1 MTNPEVAILMLS
13 IFIVLVLLGFPV
25 AFTLLAM
32 GVGFGYYAYFEAG
45 SIEVIADAFNNK
57 IFYLLNQNTYSV
69 MENDTLVAIPL
80 FLFMGYVVERANIV
94 NKLFYSLQMAARN
107 MPGSMAIAAL
117 ITCAVFSTASG
128 IVGAVVTLMGLLA
141 FPAMAKA
148 HYDKSFA
155 SGVICAG
162 GTLGILI
169 PPSIMLIVYAAIA
182 ELSPLRLYAAAVIP
196 GFLLAGSYIVYVII
210 RVLINPSIAP
220 KPRAED
226 VPPRRVVYWQLL
238 TSFVPLTALIML
250 VLGSILGG
258 LATPAEAAAMG
269 AFGGIVL
276 AAMYRSLSWIMLK
289 ESVYLTAKAT
299 AMVCWLFVGS
309 WTFASVFSYLGGHEI
324 IEHFVLG
331 FNLAPWQ
338 FLVMVQIIIFLLGWP
353 LEWSEILIIFVP
365 IFLPMLDTFG
375 VNPYFFAMLVALNL
389 QTSFLTP
396 PMAMSAYYLKG
407 VLGNVIELMDI
418 FRGIMPYLVI
428 VISVMVLMYQFPE
441 IALWLPDVLFG
452 KYIP

>member
-1 MTNPEVAILMLS
+1 MTNPEVAIFMLCLF
-13 IFIVLVLLGFPV
+13 IFLVLLGFPI

-32 GVGFGYYAYFEAG
+32 GVAFGYYAYYTEG
-45 SIEVIADAFNNK
+45 SVETFSDIFSNQ

-94 NKLFYSLQMAARN
+94 NRLFSSLNLAARN
-107 MPGSMAIAAL
+107 LPGSMAIAAL
-117 ITCAVFSTASG
+117 LTCAVFSTASG

-141 FPAMAKA
+141 YPAMAEANYRK
-148 HYDKSFA
+148 DFA
-155 SGVICAG
+155 AGVICAG

-182 ELSPLRLYAAAVIP
+182 ELSPLRLYAAAVFP
-196 GFLLAGSYIVYVII
+196 GLLLAGMYIVYVIV
-210 RVLINPSIAP
+210 RVYINPSIAP
-220 KPRAED
+220 KP
-226 VPPRRVVYWQLL
+226 VVSPNITNRQIYWQLV
-238 TSFVPLTALIML
+238 TSFVPLTLLIML

-269 AFGGIVL
+269 AMGGLVL
-276 AAMYRSLSWIMLK
+276 AALYRSLTWTKVK
-289 ESVYLTAKAT
+289 ESVFLTAKAT

-309 WTFASVFSYLGGHEI
+309 WTFASIFSYLGGHDI
-324 IEHFVLG
+324 IEHWVLAMD
-331 FNLAPWQ
+331 LKPWQ
-338 FLVMVQIIIFLLGWP
+338 FLVLAQLIIFLLGWP

-407 VLGNVIELMDI
+407 VLKNQIELMQI
-418 FRGIMPYLVI
+418 FKGIMPYLGI
-428 VISVMVLMYQFPE
+428 VIFCMFLMYMFPG
-441 IALWLPDVLFG
+441 IALWLPDKLFG
-452 KYIP
+452 VYVP

>member
-13 IFIVLVLLGFPV
+13 SFILMVLLGFPV

-32 GVGFGYYAYFEAG
+32 GVFFGYYAYHDAG
-45 SIEVIADAFNNK
+45 SINTISDAFSNN

-107 MPGSMAIAAL
+107 LPGSMAIAAL

-141 FPAMAKA
+141 FPAMIRAN
-148 HYDKSFA
+148 YDKSFSA
-155 SGVICAG
+155 GVICSG

-169 PPSIMLIVYAAIA
+169 PPSIMLIVYGAIA
-182 ELSPLRLYAAAVIP
+182 ELSPLRLYAAAMIP
-196 GFLLAGSYIVYVII
+196 GLLLAGSYIIYVII
-210 RVLINPSIAP
+210 RVIINPSIAP
-220 KPRAED
+220 KPLEEE

-269 AFGGIVL
+269 AFGGLVL
-276 AAMYRSLSWIMLK
+276 AAIYGSFSWDMLK
-289 ESVYLTAKAT
+289 DSVYLTAKAT

-324 IEHFVLG
+324 IEHFILG

-338 FLVMVQIIIFLLGWP
+338 FLVLVQIIIFLLGWP

-365 IFLPMLDTFG
+365 IFLPMLPTFG

-407 VLGNVIELMDI
+407 VLGKQIELMDI
-418 FRGIMPYLVI
+418 FRGIMPYLAI
-428 VISVMVLMYQFPE
+428 VIGIMVLMYLYPG
-441 IALWLPDVLFG
+441 IALWLPDFLFG

>member
-1 MTNPEVAILMLS
+1 MTNPEVALLMLS
-13 IFIVLVLLGFPV
+13 LFIVIILLGFPV

-32 GVGFGYYAYFEAG
+32 GVGFGYYAYHEGASIDSIAG
-45 SIEVIADAFNNK
+45 ALNNK

-148 HYDKSFA
+148 NYDKRFA

-182 ELSPLRLYAAAVIP
+182 ELSPLRLYAAAIIP

-210 RVLINPSIAP
+210 RVLIKPSDAP
-220 KPRAED
+220 KPREEE
-226 VPPRRVVYWQLL
+226 VPPRRVVYLQLL

-250 VLGSILGG
+250 VLGSILAG

-276 AAMYRSLSWIMLK
+276 AAIYRSLNWVMLK

-324 IEHFVLG
+324 IEHFILG
-331 FNLAPWQ
+331 FNLEPWQ
-338 FLVMVQIIIFLLGWP
+338 FLVLVQIIIFLLGWP

-365 IFLPMLDTFG
+365 IFLPMLPAFD

-407 VLGNVIELMDI
+407 VLGKAIELVDI
-418 FRGIMPYLVI
+418 FKGIMPYLVI
-428 VISVMVLMYQFPE
+428 VILIMVLMYQFPQL
-441 IALWLPDVLFG
+441 ALWLPDYFFG
-452 KYIP
+452 KYVP

>member
-1 MTNPEVAILMLS
+1 MLGL
-13 IFIVLVLLGFPV
+13 FIVLVLLGFPI
-25 AFTLLAM
+25 AFTLIAM
-32 GVGFGYYAYFEAG
+32 GVGFGYFAYHQAG
-45 SIEVIADAFNNK
+45 SIEVIADAFNNQ

-94 NKLFYSLQMAARN
+94 DRLFSSLQLAARN
-107 MPGSMAIAAL
+107 LPGSMAIAAL

-141 FPAMAKA
+141 FPAMAN
-148 HYDKSFA
+148 A
-155 SGVICAG
+155 SYRKDFSAGVICAG

-182 ELSPLRLYAAAVIP
+182 ELSPLRLYAAAVFP
-196 GFLLAGSYIVYVII
+196 GLLLAGLYIVYVII
-210 RVLINPSIAP
+210 RVFINPSIAP
-220 KPRAED
+220 R
-226 VPPRRVVYWQLL
+226 PPVDHSISRKQVYLQLI

-269 AFGGIVL
+269 ALGGLVL
-276 AAMYRSLSWIMLK
+276 ALLYRSLNWTKVK
-289 ESVYLTAKAT
+289 ESVFLTAKTT
-299 AMVCWLFVGS
+299 AMVCWMFVGS
-309 WTFASVFSYLGGHEI
+309 WTFASVFSYLGGHDV
-324 IEHFVLG
+324 IEHWVLAL
-331 FNLAPWQ
+331 NLQPWQ
-338 FLVMVQIIIFLLGWP
+338 FLVMVQLIIFLLGWP

-407 VLGNVIELMDI
+407 VLKNQIELMEI
-418 FRGIMPYLVI
+418 FKGIMPYLSI
-428 VISVMVLMYQFPE
+428 VIFCMVLMYLFPE
-441 IALWLPDVLFG
+441 LALWLPDYLFG
-452 KYIP
+452 VYIP

>member
-13 IFIVLVLLGFPV
+13 MFIFLVLLGFPV

-32 GVGFGYYAYFEAG
+32 GVGFGYYAYLDAG
-45 SIEVIADAFNNK
+45 SIETVADVFHNK
-57 IFYLLNQNTYSV
+57 IFYLLNENTYSV

-94 NKLFYSLQMAARN
+94 NRLFESLMMAARN
-107 MPGSMAIAAL
+107 LPGSMAIAAL

-141 FPAMAKA
+141 FPAMANA
-148 HYDKSFA
+148 NYNKSFA

-182 ELSPLRLYAAAVIP
+182 ELSPLRLYAAAVFP
-196 GFLLAGSYIVYVII
+196 GLLLASMYILYVIV
-210 RVLINPSIAP
+210 RVIINPSIAP
-220 KPRAED
+220 KPVLD
-226 VPPRRVVYWQLL
+226 GSMSRRQIYWQLL
-238 TSFVPLTALIML
+238 TSFVPLTVLIML

-269 AFGGIVL
+269 ALGGLVL
-276 AAMYRSLSWIMLK
+276 AVLYRALTWQKVK
-289 ESVYLTAKAT
+289 ESVFLTAKAT
-299 AMVCWLFVGS
+299 AFVCWMFVGS
-309 WTFASVFSYLGGHEI
+309 WTFASVFSYLGGHEV
-324 IEHFVLG
+324 IEHWVLSL
-331 FNLAPWQ
+331 NLQPWQ
-338 FLVMVQIIIFLLGWP
+338 FLVLCQLIIFLLGWP

-365 IFLPMLDTFG
+365 IFLPMLKIFH

-407 VLGNVIELMDI
+407 VLQSSIELMDI
-418 FRGIMPYLVI
+418 FRGIMPYLAI
-428 VISVMVLMYQFPE
+428 VIFTMVLMYQFPA
-441 IALWLPDVLFG
+441 IALWLPDYLFG
-452 KYIP
+452 AYVK